1 MMTPGPIKLLFII
14 NHRSGT
20 NNTDW
25 HSIIRQYFSNSP
37 HTADIFE
44 LPENDSTEQVK
55 QKIHA
60 SQAQRVIA
68 VGGDG
73 TVKMVAEVVAGTDL
87 PLGIIPGGS
96 ANGMAKELGIPLD
109 INAALGVAT
118 EGLIT
123 KIDTIRVNGE
133 LCIHLSDIG
142 FNAFVVKTFESMK
155 HRGMWSYIKAA
166 WWVLWRNR
174 RMQVRIETDNAY
186 VNREAQMIVLANASR
201 YGTGAV
207 INPEGKLN
215 DGLFEIVVIKK
226 ISPGE
231 IFKMFL
237 SHKPYDP
244 VKTELFKTRSVNVR
258 SRHKTHFQVDGEY
271 LGKINDLEAIIEPH
285 ALSIIVP
292 VENN

>member
-1 MMTPGPIKLLFII
+1 MMAPAPIKLLFIV
-14 NHRSGT
+14 NNRSGS

-25 HSIIRQYFSNSP
+25 HGAIQQYFSGSL
-37 HTADIFE
+37 HTAEIYE
-44 LPENDSTEQVK
+44 LPESCTAAQIK

-60 SQAQRVIA
+60 SEAQRIVA

-73 TVKMVAEVVAGTDL
+73 TVKLVAECLAGTPL
-87 PLGIIPGGS
+87 PLGIVPAGS
-96 ANGMAKELGIPLD
+96 ANGMAKELNIPIELT
-109 INAALGVAT
+109 AALQVAT

-123 KIDTIRVNGE
+123 KIDAIRVNGE

-142 FNAFVVKTFESMK
+142 FNAFVIKTFESMGK
-155 HRGMWSYIKAA
+155 RGMWSYVKAA
-166 WWVLWRNR
+166 WRVLWRNR
-174 RMQVRIETDNAY
+174 RMQVKIETDNSF
-186 VNREAQMIVLANASR
+186 VHRDAQMIVLANASR

-207 INPEGKLN
+207 INPDGKLN
-215 DGLFEIVVIKK
+215 DGFFEIVVIRK

-231 IFKMFL
+231 IFKMMV

-244 VKTELFKTRSVNVR
+244 GKTELFKTRSVTVE
-258 SRHKTHFQVDGEY
+258 SRHRTHFQVDGEY
-271 LGKINDLEAIIEPH
+271 LGRIQSLEAHIEPH